1 LWRSLRESLLKTCG
15 KVSTSWRDSGFC
27 TWRGGKSRV
36 FHGLVKSF
44 PMGFPRRLTGV
55 YGQFC
60 TVSTG
65 LTITTIIILGSFGA
79 IPRRFAEKEKVRTFK
94 SSVQKVRR

>member
-1 LWRSLRESLLKTCG
+1 MG
-15 KVSTSWRDSGFC
+15 KFPQVGGIVGFAHGEAEKVGFSTVW
-27 TWRGGKSRV
+27 W
-36 FHGLVKSF
+36 KSF

>member
-1 LWRSLRESLLKTCG
+1 MGFAHGEAE
-15 KVSTSWRDSGFC
+15 KVGFSTVW
-27 TWRGGKSRV
+27 W
-36 FHGLVKSF
+36 KSF

-94 SSVQKVRR
+94 SSVQKVRM